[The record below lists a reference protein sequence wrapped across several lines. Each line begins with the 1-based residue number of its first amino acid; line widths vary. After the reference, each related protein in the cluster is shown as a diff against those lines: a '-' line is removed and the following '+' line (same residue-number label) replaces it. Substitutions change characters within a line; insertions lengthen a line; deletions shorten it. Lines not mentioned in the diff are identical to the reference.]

1 MSALLHDSEAL
12 PFLDGLINTA
22 YALAALSVLVWLG
35 SFFRRQYQ
43 LRREARETSAE
54 TELTELI
61 LDQTAQK
68 KPELAPLSQLSRL
81 QQGALLRVLTSL
93 LEQLQGAGR
102 DRLIAVIG
110 AMGVRQTLNE
120 VLRNG
125 RVRDRIN
132 ASVVLGNFRDEPA
145 ASALTTLL
153 HDSDLAVRLAAAR
166 ALLNHPYSA
175 LTLREFLEAL
185 RFSNHDPSI
194 ALADIFDRLP
204 PHWHAE
210 AIAMLRGE
218 LPANWRR
225 MLAIALGRSRT
236 PDALEAIA
244 SLLSEEDPRLRAAA
258 WIGLAELGDHSAH
271 DMLPEGLVDQS
282 PDVRLTACHC
292 AKRLRAVDCIPS
304 LTRLLRN
311 DPDWWVR
318 YRAAQAL
325 VAMGGTGRG
334 AILSASAES
343 RNPTSDVGLL
353 VLREFEAEAA
363 HAC

>member
-12 PFLDGLINTA
+12 PFLNGLITTA

-43 LRREARETSAE
+43 LRREARESSAE

-61 LDQTAQK
+61 LDQTAQP
-68 KPELAPLSQLSRL
+68 KPDVAPLSQLSRL
-81 QQGALLRVLTSL
+81 QQGVLLRVLTSL

-102 DRLIAVIG
+102 DRLIAVTE
-110 AMGVRQTLNE
+110 AMGIRQTLNE

-132 ASVVLGNFRDEPA
+132 VAVVLGNFRDKSA

-153 HDSDLAVRLAAAR
+153 HDSDFGVRLAAAR
-166 ALLNHPYSA
+166 ALLNHPHSA

-185 RFSNHDPSI
+185 RFSDQDPSI

-204 PHWHAE
+204 SHWHAE
-210 AIAMLRGE
+210 AIAMLGDG
-218 LPANWRR
+218 LPVNWRR

-236 PDALEAIA
+236 PGALEALA
-244 SLLSEEDPRLRAAA
+244 SLLSERDPRLRAAA
-258 WIGLAELGDHSAH
+258 WIGLAELGDPNAH
-271 DMLPEGLVDQS
+271 DMLLEGLVDQS

-304 LTRLLRN
+304 LTRLLRT
-311 DPDWWVR
+311 DVDWWVR

-325 VAMGGTGRG
+325 VSMGGTGRG
-334 AILSASAES
+334 AILSVSAES
-343 RNPTSDVGLL
+343 RNQTGDVGLL
-353 VLREFEAEAA
+353 VLRESDAEVA
-363 HAC
+363 HAI